1 MLIRDRR
8 YGLVL
13 ILGVCS
19 IPRVVPAQDQT
30 GMQQI
35 LQRLDRL
42 EQENRTLSA
51 EVSALRSEL
60 AAARGSSPGNAPNP
74 PAAAATDEQAAA
86 VPLEERVAVEEQRTA
101 DQAQAKVEAAHR
113 LPVTLTG
120 MILFNAFINGRGSGG
135 QQDPTTAS
143 SLDSHSGSGASVS
156 QSLLGFNF
164 QGPQIAGGGQVSG
177 QLHLD
182 FWGGS
187 SNSLNHLIRLRVAT
201 LAIDWKNQSIVVGQ
215 DKPIVSPRD
224 PTSLAQVAVSPLAA
238 AGNLWLWQP
247 QVRFEQRF
255 ALGDSAGIRARVG
268 VYETSES
275 TSDATTEYANTLA
288 SARPGFEGRFE
299 FWRKFGEHARIE
311 IAPGFHT
318 SDTHVAGVSVPS
330 RLFTVDWLIQPM
342 AKLQFTGLFFT
353 GENASVIGGLR
364 GGFTVF
370 PSGLIQAVDATGGWA
385 QLSYLATSR
394 LTFNIYGGQESHR
407 AIDLVA
413 GEITRNFEYAGNAIY
428 KFGSNVL
435 VGIEASQVRTNYLQQ
450 SNRLVN
456 HYDLALG
463 YLF

>member
-1 MLIRDRR
+1 MRIKDRC
-8 YGLVL
+8 YGVLL
-13 ILGVCS
+13 ILGVCT
-19 IPRVVPAQDQT
+19 IPQIMAAQDQA

-60 AAARGSSPGNAPNP
+60 AASRGSG
-74 PAAAATDEQAAA
+74 AATFPEVADEHAAA

-101 DQAQAKVEAAHR
+101 DQAQAKVEASHR
-113 LPVTLTG
+113 LPITLTG
-120 MILFNAFINGRGSGG
+120 MVLFNAFMNGRAAGG
-135 QQDPTTAS
+135 EQDPATAS

-164 QGPQIAGGGQVSG
+164 QGPQIAGGGQVTG

-187 SNSLNHLIRLRVAT
+187 SDSLNHLIRLRVAT

-255 ALGDSAGIRARVG
+255 ALGDDAGIRARVG

-275 TSDATTEYANTLA
+275 ASDATTEYASTLS

-318 SDTHVAGVSVPS
+318 SETHVAGVSVPS
-330 RLFTVDWLIQPM
+330 RLFTVDWLIEPM
-342 AKLQFTGLFFT
+342 AKVQFTGMFFT
-353 GENASVIGGLR
+353 GENTSVIGGLH
-364 GGFTVF
+364 GGFTIF
-370 PSGLIQAVDATGGWA
+370 PSNLIQSVGAAGGWA

-394 LTFNIYGGQESHR
+394 LTFNFYGGQESHNEV
-407 AIDLVA
+407 DLLA
-413 GEITRNFEYAGNAIY
+413 GEITRNFEYVGNAIY
-428 KFGSNVL
+428 RFGSNVL

>member
-1 MLIRDRR
+1 MRIKDRH
-8 YGLVL
+8 YGLLLTLCV
-13 ILGVCS
+13 V
-19 IPRVVPAQDQT
+19 IPRVLAAQDQT

-60 AAARGSSPGNAPNP
+60 AAARGSSPAAPLASTQDP
-74 PAAAATDEQAAA
+74 TADEQAVP

-113 LPVTLTG
+113 LPITLTG
-120 MILFNAFINGRGSGG
+120 MVLFNAFMNGRASGG
-135 QQDPTTAS
+135 QQDPVAAS

-187 SNSLNHLIRLRVAT
+187 SSSLNHLIRLRVAT

-275 TSDATTEYANTLA
+275 RQDATTEYASTLS

-318 SDTHVAGVSVPS
+318 SETHVAGVSVPS

-342 AKLQFTGLFFT
+342 AKVQFTGLFFT
-353 GENASVIGGLR
+353 GENASVIGGLP
-364 GGFTVF
+364 GGFTIF
-370 PSGLIQAVDATGGWA
+370 PSNLIQSVGATGGWA

-394 LTFNIYGGQESHR
+394 LTFNFYGGQEGHN
-407 AIDLVA
+407 AADLLA
-413 GEITRNFEYAGNAIY
+413 WEITRNLEYAGNAIY
-428 KFGSNVL
+428 KLGSNVL
-435 VGIEASQVRTNYLQQ
+435 
-450 SNRLVN
+450 
-456 HYDLALG
+456 LG
-463 YLF
+463 ARNVSGSHELSAAVESAGKSL

>member
-1 MLIRDRR
+1 MRIKDRR
-8 YGLVL
+8 YGFVL

-19 IPRVVPAQDQT
+19 IPRVVAAQDQT

-60 AAARGSSPGNAPNP
+60 AAARGSNPGNAPAAIDQE
-74 PAAAATDEQAAA
+74 AAAA
-86 VPLEERVAVEEQRTA
+86 PLEERVAIQEQRTA
-101 DQAQAKVEAAHR
+101 DLAQEKVEASHR
-113 LPVTLTG
+113 LPITLTG
-120 MILFNAFINGRGSGG
+120 MVLFNAFINGRANGG
-135 QQDPTTAS
+135 QQDPLVAS
-143 SLDSHSGSGASVS
+143 PLNLHSGSGASVS

-182 FWGGS
+182 LWGGS
-187 SNSLNHLIRLRVAT
+187 SSSLNHLVRLRVAT
-201 LAIDWKNQSIVVGQ
+201 LAIDWKNQSIMVGQ

-224 PTSLAQVAVSPLAA
+224 PTSLAQVAFSPLAA

-247 QVRFEQRF
+247 QVRFEQRV
-255 ALGDSAGIRARVG
+255 ALGDNAGIRARVG
-268 VYETSES
+268 VYQTSES
-275 TSDATTEYANTLA
+275 ASDATTEYAGTL
-288 SARPGFEGRFE
+288 SGSRPGFEGRFE
-299 FWRKFGEHARIE
+299 FWRKFGEHGRIE
-311 IAPGFHT
+311 IAPGFHL
-318 SDTHVAGVSVPS
+318 SDTHVAGVSIPS

-342 AKLQFTGLFFT
+342 AKVQFTGLFFT

-370 PSGLIQAVDATGGWA
+370 PSNLIQAVGTIGVWG
-385 QLSYLATSR
+385 QLSYFATSR
-394 LTFNIYGGQESHR
+394 LTFNIYGGQEGHR
-407 AIDLVA
+407 TIDLLA
-413 GEITRNFEYAGNAIY
+413 GEITRNFAYAGNAIY

-435 VGIEASQVRTNYLQQ
+435 LGVEVSQVRTNYLQQ

>member
-1 MLIRDRR
+1 MRIKDRR
-8 YGLVL
+8 YCVAL
-13 ILGVCS
+13 ILCS
-19 IPRVVPAQDQT
+19 IPRVVAAQDQP

-60 AAARGSSPGNAPNP
+60 AAARGSTPAA
-74 PAAAATDEQAAA
+74 PAAAVEPAAP
-86 VPLEERVAVEEQRTA
+86 VPLEERVAVVEQRTA
-101 DQAQAKVEAAHR
+101 DQAQAKVEASHR
-113 LPVTLTG
+113 LPITLTG
-120 MILFNAFINGRGSGG
+120 MVLFNAFINGRASGG
-135 QQDPTTAS
+135 QQDPVVAS
-143 SLDSHSGSGASVS
+143 PLDSHSGSGASVS

-164 QGPQIAGGGQVSG
+164 QGPLIAGGGQVSG

-182 FWGGS
+182 LWGGTS
-187 SNSLNHLIRLRVAT
+187 SSLNHLIRLRVAT
-201 LAIDWKNQSIVVGQ
+201 IAIDWKNQSIVVGQ

-255 ALGDSAGIRARVG
+255 ALGEDAGIRARVG
-268 VYETSES
+268 VYQTAES
-275 TSDATTEYANTLA
+275 TSDATTEYASTL
-288 SARPGFEGRFE
+288 SGSRPGYEGRFE

-311 IAPGFHT
+311 IAPGFHV
-318 SDTHVAGVSVPS
+318 SDTHVAGVTIPS

-342 AKLQFTGLFFT
+342 AKVQFTGMFFT

-370 PSGLIQAVDATGGWA
+370 PSNVIQAVGTIGGWA

-394 LTFNIYGGQESHR
+394 LTFNIYGGQEGHK
-407 AIDLVA
+407 AGDLLA
-413 GEITRNFEYAGNAIY
+413 GEITRNLAYAGNAIY

-435 VGIEASQVRTNYLQQ
+435 LGVEASQVRTNYLQQ

>member
-1 MLIRDRR
+1 MRIKDRR
-8 YGLVL
+8 YGLPL
-13 ILGVCS
+13 ILSLCS
-19 IPRVVPAQDQT
+19 IPRVMTAQDQT

-60 AAARGSSPGNAPNP
+60 AAARGSSAGTP
-74 PAAAATDEQAAA
+74 PAATGGQAAA
-86 VPLEERVAVEEQRTA
+86 VPLEERVAVEERRTA
-101 DQAQAKVEAAHR
+101 EQAQTKVEAAHR

-120 MILFNAFINGRGSGG
+120 MVLFNAFLNGRANGG
-135 QQDPTTAS
+135 QQDPATAS
-143 SLDSHSGSGASVS
+143 SLDSHSGSGASLS

-182 FWGGS
+182 LWGGTS
-187 SNSLNHLIRLRVAT
+187 SSLNHLIRLRVAT

-224 PTSLAQVAVSPLAA
+224 PASLAQVAVSPLAA
-238 AGNLWLWQP
+238 AGNPWLWQP

-255 ALGDSAGIRARVG
+255 ALGDSAGVKARVG
-268 VYETSES
+268 VYQTSES
-275 TSDATTEYANTLA
+275 AADATTEYASTL
-288 SARPGFEGRFE
+288 SSSRPGFEGRFE

-318 SDTHVAGVSVPS
+318 SQTHVAGVSVPS

-342 AKLQFTGLFFT
+342 TKLQFTGLFFT

-364 GGFTVF
+364 GGFTIF
-370 PSGLIQAVDATGGWA
+370 PSNLIQSVGTTGGWA

-394 LTFNIYGGQESHR
+394 LTFNIYGGQEGHK
-407 AIDLVA
+407 AGDLLA

-428 KFGSNVL
+428 KVGSNVL
-435 VGIEASQVRTNYLQQ
+435 LGLEASQVRTNYLQQ
-450 SNRLVN
+450 FNRLVN

>member
-1 MLIRDRR
+1 MRINGCCYGVLLI
-8 YGLVL
+8 VS
-13 ILGVCS
+13 LGS
-19 IPRVVPAQDQT
+19 IPRIVAAQDQT

-60 AAARGSSPGNAPNP
+60 SAARETNPGATQ
-74 PAAAATDEQAAA
+74 PAGTGEPAAA

-113 LPVTLTG
+113 LPITLTG
-120 MILFNAFINGRGSGG
+120 MVLFNAFLNGKASGG
-135 QQDPTTAS
+135 QEDPAVAA

-164 QGPQIAGGGQVSG
+164 QGPQIVGGGQVSG

-182 FWGGS
+182 LWGGT
-187 SNSLNHLIRLRVAT
+187 SNSLNHLIRVRVAT
-201 LAIDWKNQSIVVGQ
+201 LSVDWKNQSIVVGQ

-255 ALGDSAGIRARVG
+255 ALGDAAGIRARVG
-268 VYETSES
+268 LYQTAES
-275 TSDATTEYANTLA
+275 TADATTEYASTLS
-288 SARPGFEGRFE
+288 SARPGIEGRFE

-318 SDTHVAGVSVPS
+318 SDTHVAGGSVPS
-330 RLFTVDWLIQPM
+330 RLFTVDWLIEPM
-342 AKLQFTGLFFT
+342 RKVQFTGLFFT

-370 PSGLIQAVDATGGWA
+370 PSNLIQAVGATGGWA

-394 LTFNIYGGQESHR
+394 LTFNIYGGQEGHR
-407 AIDLVA
+407 TVNLVA

-435 VGIEASQVRTNYLQQ
+435 VGLEASQVRTNYLQQ

>member
-1 MLIRDRR
+1 M
-8 YGLVL
+8 
-13 ILGVCS
+13 CS
-19 IPRVVPAQDQT
+19 IPRIVAAQDQT

-42 EQENRTLSA
+42 EEENRTLSA

-60 AAARGSSPGNAPNP
+60 ATVRGSGSDTP
-74 PAAAATDEQAAA
+74 PAATEQQAAP

-101 DQAQAKVEAAHR
+101 DQAQTKVEASHR
-113 LPVTLTG
+113 LPITLTG
-120 MILFNAFINGRGSGG
+120 MLLFNAFINGRANGG
-135 QQDPTTAS
+135 QQDPLVAS
-143 SLDSHSGSGASVS
+143 PLDLHSGSGASVS

-164 QGPQIAGGGQVSG
+164 QGPQILDGGQVSG

-182 FWGGS
+182 LWGGS
-187 SNSLNHLIRLRVAT
+187 SSSLNHLVRLRVAT
-201 LAIDWKNQSIVVGQ
+201 VAIDWKNQSIMVGQ

-224 PTSLAQVAVSPLAA
+224 PTSLAQVAFSPLAA

-255 ALGDSAGIRARVG
+255 ALGDSAGVRAQVG
-268 VYETSES
+268 VYETAES
-275 TSDATTEYANTLA
+275 TSDATTEYASTLA

-311 IAPGFHT
+311 IAPGLHA
-318 SDTHVAGVSVPS
+318 SETHVAGVDVPS

-342 AKLQFTGLFFT
+342 AKVQLTGLFFT
-353 GENASVIGGLR
+353 GENSSVIGGLR

-370 PSGLIQAVDATGGWA
+370 PSNLIQAVGATGGWA
-385 QLSYLATSR
+385 QLSYLATNR
-394 LTFNIYGGQESHR
+394 LTFNIYGGQESHN
-407 AIDLVA
+407 AADLLA

-428 KFGSNVL
+428 KLGLNVL
-435 VGIEASQVRTNYLQQ
+435 LGLEVSQVRTNYLQQ

>member
-1 MLIRDRR
+1 MRIKDRR
-8 YGLVL
+8 YGFVL

-19 IPRVVPAQDQT
+19 IPRVVVAQDQT

-60 AAARGSSPGNAPNP
+60 AAARGSNPGNAPTAN
-74 PAAAATDEQAAA
+74 EQQAAP

-101 DQAQAKVEAAHR
+101 DQAQTKVEASHR
-113 LPVTLTG
+113 LPITLTG
-120 MILFNAFINGRGSGG
+120 MLLFNAFINGRANGG
-135 QQDPTTAS
+135 QQDPLVAS
-143 SLDSHSGSGASVS
+143 PLDSHSGSGASVS

-164 QGPQIAGGGQVSG
+164 QGPQILSGGQVSG

-182 FWGGS
+182 LWGGTS
-187 SNSLNHLIRLRVAT
+187 SSLNHLVRLRVAT
-201 LAIDWKNQSIVVGQ
+201 VAIDWKNQSIMVGQ

-224 PTSLAQVAVSPLAA
+224 PTSLAQVAFSPLAA

-247 QVRFEQRF
+247 QVRFEQRV
-255 ALGDSAGIRARVG
+255 ALGDNAGIRARVG
-268 VYETSES
+268 VYQTSES
-275 TSDATTEYANTLA
+275 TADATTEYAGTLA
-288 SARPGFEGRFE
+288 GSRPALEGRFE
-299 FWRKFGEHARIE
+299 FWRKFGEHGRIE
-311 IAPGFHT
+311 IAPGFHV
-318 SDTHVAGVSVPS
+318 SDTHVAGVSIPS

-342 AKLQFTGLFFT
+342 AKVQFTGLFFT

-370 PSGLIQAVDATGGWA
+370 PSNLIQAVGTTGGWG

-394 LTFNIYGGQESHR
+394 LTFNFYGGQEGHR
-407 AIDLVA
+407 PGDILA
-413 GEITRNFEYAGNAIY
+413 GAITRNLAYAGNAIY
-428 KFGSNVL
+428 KLGSNVL
-435 VGIEASQVRTNYLQQ
+435 LGLEVSQVRTNYLQQ
-450 SNRLVN
+450 TNRLVN

>member
-1 MLIRDRR
+1 
-8 YGLVL
+8 
-13 ILGVCS
+13 
-19 IPRVVPAQDQT
+19 
-30 GMQQI
+30 MQQI

-42 EQENRTLSA
+42 EQDNRALSA

-60 AAARGSSPGNAPNP
+60 AAARGSSPGNTPNP
-74 PAAAATDEQAAA
+74 PVATTEQPAA
-86 VPLEERVAVEEQRTA
+86 VPLEERVAVEEQRTT

-113 LPVTLTG
+113 LPITLTG
-120 MILFNAFINGRGSGG
+120 MVLFNAFLNGRASGG
-135 QQDPTTAS
+135 QEDPVVAS

-182 FWGGS
+182 LWGGT
-187 SNSLNHLIRLRVAT
+187 SNSLNHLVRVRVAT
-201 LAIDWKNQSIVVGQ
+201 VAIDWRNQSIVVGQ

-238 AGNLWLWQP
+238 AGNPWLWQP

-255 ALGDSAGIRARVG
+255 AMGESAGIKARVG
-268 VYETSES
+268 VYQTSES
-275 TSDATTEYANTLA
+275 TSDATTEYANTL
-288 SARPGFEGRFE
+288 SSSRPGYEGRFE

-311 IAPGFHT
+311 IAPGFHV
-318 SDTHVAGVSVPS
+318 SDTHVAGISVPS

-353 GENASVIGGLR
+353 GQNASVIGGLR

-370 PSGLIQAVDATGGWA
+370 APNLIRAVDATGGWA

-394 LTFNIYGGQESHR
+394 LTFNFYGGQEGHG
-407 AIDLVA
+407 AIDLQA
-413 GEITRNFEYAGNAIY
+413 GAITRNFEYAGNAIY
-428 KFGSNVL
+428 KLGSNVL
-435 VGIEASQVRTNYLQQ
+435 LGVEASQTRTKYLQQ

>member
-1 MLIRDRR
+1 MRIKDRR

-13 ILGVCS
+13 IFSMCS
-19 IPRVVPAQDQT
+19 IPRVVAAQDQT

-60 AAARGSSPGNAPNP
+60 AAARGNSPGNVP
-74 PAAAATDEQAAA
+74 AATDQQAAL
-86 VPLEERVAVEEQRTA
+86 VPLEERVAIQEQRTA
-101 DQAQAKVEAAHR
+101 DLAQEKVEASHR
-113 LPVTLTG
+113 LPITLTG
-120 MILFNAFINGRGSGG
+120 MVLFNAFINGRANGG
-135 QQDPTTAS
+135 QQDPLVAS
-143 SLDSHSGSGASVS
+143 PLDSHSGSGASVS
-156 QSLLGFNF
+156 QSLLGFTF
-164 QGPQIAGGGQVSG
+164 QGPQILGGGQVSG
-177 QLHLD
+177 QLHMDL
-182 FWGGS
+182 WGGTS
-187 SNSLNHLIRLRVAT
+187 SSLNHLVRLRVAT
-201 LAIDWKNQSIVVGQ
+201 VAIDWKNQSIVVGQ

-224 PTSLAQVAVSPLAA
+224 PTSLAQVAFSPLAA

-268 VYETSES
+268 VYQTAES
-275 TSDATTEYANTLA
+275 TSDATTEYASTLA
-288 SARPGFEGRFE
+288 GARPGYEGRFE
-299 FWRKFGEHARIE
+299 FWRKFGEQGRIE
-311 IAPGFHT
+311 IAPGFHA

-342 AKLQFTGLFFT
+342 AKVQFTGLFFT

-370 PSGLIQAVDATGGWA
+370 PSNLIQAVGTTGGWG

-394 LTFNIYGGQESHR
+394 LTFNIYGGQEGHR
-407 AIDLVA
+407 PGDLLA
-413 GEITRNFEYAGNAIY
+413 GEITRNLAYAGNAIY

-435 VGIEASQVRTNYLQQ
+435 LGVEASQVRTNYLQQ
-450 SNRLVN
+450 SSRLVN